1 MAAMRGMD
9 MNGLVP
15 RKGNGSVAG
24 APERP
29 NETCPQVGHDS
40 MAGLVLLDSHKRPVY
55 ANGEAIRALAYPE
68 EAGKMKPSAH
78 VLAEKVCSLMPDGQD
93 SAFSAKEFISGR
105 RRYLCRVFQLE
116 SGHRNGGAPAVAI
129 LMERTRCVSFLL
141 SATIEHF
148 RLTAREEEAV
158 KLLLEGCRTDA
169 HQPKYGQGLSPP
181 GHDQDGRLH
190 TLGHRWKDSPSLRPD
205 FAFAPAD

>member
-158 KLLLEGCRTDA
+158 KLLLEGLTSKEIAGRM
-169 HQPKYGQGLSPP
+169 HISPNTVKAFL
-181 GHDQDGRLH
+181 RLVMIKMGVS
-190 TLGHRWKDSPSLRPD
+190 TRSGIAGKILQ
-205 FAFAPAD
+205 A